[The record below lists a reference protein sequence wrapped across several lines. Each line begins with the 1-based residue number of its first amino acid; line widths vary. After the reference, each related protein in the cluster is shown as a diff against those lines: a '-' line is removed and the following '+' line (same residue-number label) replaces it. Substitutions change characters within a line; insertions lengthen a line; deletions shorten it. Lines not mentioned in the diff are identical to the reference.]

1 MSSQSTIMVY
11 RARPSQG
18 TWSSTNQLVKKHC
31 QTRRFLLQK
40 RKKSMFTS
48 LHIPAP
54 HSRSHTTCNVVAR
67 VQKNFLL
74 DAIATCQAS
83 LQQNRERTQ
92 SFLDRTLGEDNR
104 SVQILT
110 LKPIRVQ
117 SNLRRRPF
125 PHGILALNA
134 IPFTP
139 QYHERR
145 PFHT

>member
-1 MSSQSTIMVY
+1 MIQHES
-11 RARPSQG
+11 ACE
-18 TWSSTNQLVKKHC
+18 KHC

-67 VQKNFLL
+67 VQKFSYWTPSPLVKHRYNKTEREH
-74 DAIATCQAS
+74 DRS
-83 LQQNRERTQ
+83 LTEHSEKTTV
-92 SFLDRTLGEDNR
+92 LCK
-104 SVQILT
+104 ILT
-110 LKPIRVQ
+110 LKPIPVQ